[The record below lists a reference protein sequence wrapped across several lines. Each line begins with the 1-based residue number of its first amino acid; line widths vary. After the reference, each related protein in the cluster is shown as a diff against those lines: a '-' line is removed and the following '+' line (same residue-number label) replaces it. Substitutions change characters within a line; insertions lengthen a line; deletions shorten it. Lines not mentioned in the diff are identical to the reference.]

1 MHIKSQDK
9 QTVTIELSSADAEHL
24 LSGLSAPG
32 VTLGQVAV
40 SLRDELRRIGVAPL
54 AKPHHIRSEHVPPAD
69 LMNPH
74 SETGD

>member
-9 QTVTIELSSADAEHL
+9 SNVVIELSRAEGEHL
-24 LSGLSAPG
+24 LSGLSVPS
-32 VTLGQVAV
+32 VTLGKVAQ
-40 SLRDELRRIGVAPL
+40 SLRDELLRIGVPPL
-54 AKPHHIRSEHVPPAD
+54 AKPHHIRSEHVPPSD